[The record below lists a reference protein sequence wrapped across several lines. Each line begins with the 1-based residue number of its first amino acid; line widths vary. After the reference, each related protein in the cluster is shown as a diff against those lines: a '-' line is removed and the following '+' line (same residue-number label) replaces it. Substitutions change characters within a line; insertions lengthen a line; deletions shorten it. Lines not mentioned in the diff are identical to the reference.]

1 MLDDSG
7 SRTFL
12 SLIIPAYNEQGRIA
26 GTLETVSEFL
36 ASYGKPF
43 EVIVVDDGSSDDT
56 REIAQAL
63 ANADP
68 SIRVIG
74 HGPNRGKGYA
84 VRQGVCVSRG
94 SFVAFSDADLSTP
107 IGQLG
112 KLFAATD
119 KGYDIAI
126 GSRAV
131 AGSELVVRQPLCR
144 ELGGKA
150 LNLVVQALAVPGIKD
165 TQCGFKLFRGDVAR
179 EMFAKCFVDS
189 WGFDVEVLY
198 VARRFNYTIA
208 EIPVVWQHAPG
219 STVRPFRA
227 GLEVVKDIVRIRLH
241 NYARR

>member
-1 MLDDSG
+1 VLDDTG

-43 EVIVVDDGSSDDT
+43 EIIVVDDGSSDDT
-56 REIAQAL
+56 RDTAQGL
-63 ANADP
+63 ADADP
-68 SIRVIG
+68 SIRVIAY
-74 HGPNRGKGYA
+74 GPNRGKGYA
-84 VRQGVCVSRG
+84 VRQGVLASRG

-107 IGQLG
+107 IGELA

-131 AGSELVVRQPLCR
+131 KGSKLVARQPLYR

-150 LNLVVQALAVPGIKD
+150 LNLVIRAFAVPGTKD

-179 EMFAKCFVDS
+179 EVFGKCFVDS

-198 VARRFNYTIA
+198 VARRLGYTITETA
-208 EIPVVWQHAPG
+208 VVWQHAPG
-219 STVRPFRA
+219 STIRPFRA
-227 GLEVVKDIVRIRLH
+227 GLEVVKDIIRIRLH